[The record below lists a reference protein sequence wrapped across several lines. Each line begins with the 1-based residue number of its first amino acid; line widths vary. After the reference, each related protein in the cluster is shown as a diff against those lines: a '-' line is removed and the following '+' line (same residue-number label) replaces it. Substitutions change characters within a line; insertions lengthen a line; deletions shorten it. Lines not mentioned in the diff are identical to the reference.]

1 MFPLAR
7 GLISGLSFL
16 HQHDIVHLDLNPANI
31 VCTPENELKIIDFN
45 LALRAKKGQKIDGVR
60 GTEGWMAP
68 GLYLVHA
75 CIDGY
80 LIFDFI
86 EVKMNDGRDGYEP
99 FRADLYSC
107 GKVLQ
112 YMDLASRRSLG
123 KWLSEAAVKLMV
135 VDPESRPSLG
145 LVQKKVALPV
155 DIALQKVLSLP
166 KLRSSPQLSTYVV
179 QGLFLFSKGF

>member
-1 MFPLAR
+1 MRFLQSLPHTNLISPEQFLLCHGWYYIILPQHTTLLDRCIGADVGPMFPLAR

-45 LALRAKKGQKIDGVR
+45 LSLRVKKGQKIFGVR

-68 GLYLVHA
+68 GLYLVHT

-86 EVKMNDGRDGYEP
+86 EVK
-99 FRADLYSC
+99 
-107 GKVLQ
+107 
-112 YMDLASRRSLG
+112 
-123 KWLSEAAVKLMV
+123 
-135 VDPESRPSLG
+135 
-145 LVQKKVALPV
+145 
-155 DIALQKVLSLP
+155 
-166 KLRSSPQLSTYVV
+166 
-179 QGLFLFSKGF
+179 